1 MVAGVTVVRGG
12 NKRHLALLQLQLPRL
27 QRCNARRAR
36 HHRLARLRR
45 RLTQQPALATLVGRL
60 HLHPLHV
67 HVRRHLLLRCRLLH
81 TLLPQLHV
89 PFLPRTLLQELVQL
103 TLRIHLL
110 LLPVLLWLQ
119 LRQRWLQRLVLALV
133 LDLRLQLSLRLR
145 LLPQGGG
152 SREAWCRSSSKAAT
166 ILTMAAT
173 THCATTLR

>member
-1 MVAGVTVVRGG
+1 MVAGVTVVRGD

-45 RLTQQPALATLVGRL
+45 RLTQQPALTTLVGRL

-110 LLPVLLWLQ
+110 LLLPVLLWLQ

-152 SREAWCRSSSKAAT
+152 SREAWCCSSRKA
-166 ILTMAAT
+166 
-173 THCATTLR
+173 ATTLR